1 MVLCNNYKI
10 IVTLTSFLT
19 IFALSLQ
26 MGESQQS
33 LQAYLIEQQ
42 QVREASYPELKFVT
56 DELKKKKLHKAM

>member
-19 IFALSLQ
+19 IFVLSLQ